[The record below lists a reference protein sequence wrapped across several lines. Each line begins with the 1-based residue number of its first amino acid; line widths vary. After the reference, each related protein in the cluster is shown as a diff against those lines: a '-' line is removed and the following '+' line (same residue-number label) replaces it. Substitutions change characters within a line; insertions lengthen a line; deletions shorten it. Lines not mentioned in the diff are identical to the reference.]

1 NRSAWVITRSSRYPR
16 RQRTS
21 DTSRAQRAQAVD
33 RLLNARACSDDEH
46 AMKTDLWLLIR
57 WSFFRLLVAYIIVI
71 SMILAV
77 KLSYGQHGHWIDG
90 YKNSMGN
97 SCCGRR
103 DCQIV
108 HARMLEQDAQTA
120 TVEVNGVVIHMP
132 VRSVH
137 VSEDENDWFCTNY
150 IEEKIA
156 EK

>member
-1 NRSAWVITRSSRYPR
+1 TMRK
-16 RQRTS
+16 
-21 DTSRAQRAQAVD
+21 
-33 RLLNARACSDDEH
+33 E
-46 AMKTDLWLLIR
+46 LWLLIR
-57 WSFFRLLVAYIIVI
+57 WSLFRYLVVYIAII
-71 SMILAV
+71 IGLIAV
-77 KLSYGQHGHWIDG
+77 KLAFGQHGHWIDS

-108 HARMLEQDAQTA
+108 HARMMEQTA
-120 TVEVNGVVIHMP
+120 ETTTVEVNGVVIHMP

-156 EK
+156 EKNARCLFISSGM